1 MQWTGHQEALCHLQA
16 ETCPTS
22 ITLTL
27 TICPVY
33 DHTPQPAPCGA
44 VNDCN
49 ATIINESLLS
59 NPEQQLFRKACTG
72 RLN

>member
-1 MQWTGHQEALCHLQA
+1 MPPASRD
-16 ETCPTS
+16 CPTS
-22 ITLTL
+22 VTLTL
-27 TICPVY
+27 TICPVC
-33 DHTPQPAPCGA
+33 DHMPQPAPRGA